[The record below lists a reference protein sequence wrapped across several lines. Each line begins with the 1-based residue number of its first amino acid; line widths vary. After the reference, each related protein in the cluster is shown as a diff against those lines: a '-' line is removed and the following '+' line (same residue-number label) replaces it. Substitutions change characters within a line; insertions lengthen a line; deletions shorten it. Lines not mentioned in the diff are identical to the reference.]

1 MLALQLAWRFLRE
14 GRTQSLLIL
23 AGVTIG
29 IAAFVFVSAII
40 EGLQV
45 NLLEQ
50 TLGSQAHLTVAP
62 EEAEPRAL
70 MRQSGVAFARRLE
83 PPEPRRRPFDQ
94 WQRAVRRVEA
104 TDGVIA
110 VCPKVS
116 GSALAYRG
124 AAEEAVKLV
133 GADADRLRRIVDL
146 RANLVDGEYRLGG
159 DEAVIGTSLAHKLGA
174 TVGDPIRLRSGD
186 RESVLRVVG
195 VFDIGNEMVNGRWLV
210 TSLRNAQTL
219 LGRVGDITEI
229 DARVADVYEAERIA
243 AEVQVRT
250 GVPTESWMER
260 NRDLLTG
267 LRSQDAS
274 TAMIRVFVLL
284 AVAMGIASVL
294 SVSVVQRRGQI
305 GILRAVGTSR
315 RIVLA
320 VFLWQGLLFGLAGA
334 LLGTIV
340 GAVAGELIES
350 SALFDIAVTPRLLF
364 TALGVSIVTGLFAAY
379 LPARGAA
386 GLDPAAAIQGDE

>member
-1 MLALQLAWRFLRE
+1 VLALQLAWRFLRE

-50 TLGSQAHLTVAP
+50 TLGSQAHITVAP
-62 EEAEPRAL
+62 EEASPRAL
-70 MRQSGVAFARRLE
+70 MNQSGVAFARRIE
-83 PPEPRRRPFDQ
+83 PSEPRRRPFDQ
-94 WQRAVRRVEA
+94 WQRSVRRVEA
-104 TDGVIA
+104 TEGVVA
-110 VCPKVS
+110 TCPKVS

-133 GADADRLRRIVDL
+133 GADADRLRQIVDL
-146 RANLVDGEYRLGG
+146 RKNLIEGTYRLGG
-159 DEAVIGTSLAHKLGA
+159 EDAVIGTTLAQKLGA
-174 TVGDPIRLRSGD
+174 RVGDPVRVRSGD
-186 RESVLRVVG
+186 RESLLRIVG
-195 VFDIGNEMVNGRWLV
+195 IFEVGSEMVNGRWLV

-219 LGRVGDITEI
+219 LNRVGDITEI
-229 DARVADVYEAERIA
+229 DARVAEVYEAERIA
-243 AEVQVRT
+243 SEIEART

-274 TAMIRVFVLL
+274 TTMIRVFVLL

-294 SVSVVQRRGQI
+294 SVTVVQRRGQI

-315 RIVLA
+315 GTVLA

-334 LLGTIV
+334 LFGAML

-350 SALFDIAVTPRLLF
+350 SALFDISVTPRLLLS
-364 TALGVSIVTGLFAAY
+364 ALSVSVATGVFAAY
-379 LPARGAA
+379 LPARRAA
-386 GLDPAAAIQGDE
+386 NLDPAAAIRGDE

>member
-1 MLALQLAWRFLRE
+1 VLALQLAWRFLRE

-50 TLGSQAHLTVAP
+50 TLGSQAHITVAP
-62 EEAEPRAL
+62 EEASPRAL
-70 MRQSGVAFARRLE
+70 MDESGVAFARRIE
-83 PPEPRRRPFDQ
+83 PSEPRRRPFDQ
-94 WQRAVRRVEA
+94 WQRSVRRIEA
-104 TDGVIA
+104 TEGVVA
-110 VCPKVS
+110 TCPKVS

-133 GADADRLRRIVDL
+133 GADADRLRQIVDL
-146 RANLVDGEYRLGG
+146 RAHLIEGTYRLGG
-159 DEAVIGTSLAHKLGA
+159 EDAVIGTTLAQKLGA
-174 TVGDPIRLRSGD
+174 SVGDPVRVRSGD
-186 RESVLRVVG
+186 RESLLRIVG
-195 VFDIGNEMVNGRWLV
+195 VFDLGNEMVNGRWLV

-219 LGRVGDITEI
+219 LNRVGDITEI
-229 DARVADVYEAERIA
+229 DARVAEVYDAERIA
-243 AEVQVRT
+243 REIEART

-274 TAMIRVFVLL
+274 TTMIRIFVLL

-294 SVSVVQRRGQI
+294 SVTVVQRRGQI

-334 LLGTIV
+334 LLGAML

-350 SALFDIAVTPRLLF
+350 SALFEISVTPGLLL
-364 TALGVSIVTGLFAAY
+364 TALTVSVATGVFAAY
-379 LPARGAA
+379 LPARRAA
-386 GLDPAAAIQGDE
+386 NLDPAAAIRGDE

>member
-1 MLALQLAWRFLRE
+1 VLALQLAWRFLRE

-45 NLLEQ
+45 NLLAQ
-50 TLGSQAHLTVAP
+50 TLGSQAHITVAP
-62 EEAEPRAL
+62 EEASPRAL
-70 MRQSGVAFARRLE
+70 MAEPGVAFARRVE
-83 PPEPRRRPFDQ
+83 PSEPRRRPFDQ

-104 TDGVIA
+104 TEGVVA
-110 VCPKVS
+110 TCPKVT

-124 AAEEAVKLV
+124 AAEEAVEVV
-133 GADADRLRRIVDL
+133 GADADRLRQIVDL
-146 RANLVDGEYRLGG
+146 RANLIEGTYRLGG
-159 DEAVIGTSLAHKLGA
+159 EEAVIGTTLAQKLGA
-174 TVGDPIRLRSGD
+174 HVGDPVRVRSGD
-186 RESVLRVVG
+186 RESLVRIVG
-195 VFDIGNEMVNGRWLV
+195 VFDIGNEVVNGRWLV
-210 TSLRNAQTL
+210 MSLRNAQTL
-219 LGRVGDITEI
+219 LNRVGDITEI
-229 DARVADVYEAERIA
+229 DARVSEVYEAERIA
-243 AEVQVRT
+243 AELEARL

-274 TAMIRVFVLL
+274 TTMIRIFVLL

-294 SVSVVQRRGQI
+294 SVTVVQRRGQI

-315 RIVLA
+315 STVLA
-320 VFLWQGLLFGLAGA
+320 VFLCQGLLFGLAGA
-334 LLGTIV
+334 LLGTML

-350 SALFDIAVTPRLLF
+350 SALFDITVTPRLLF
-364 TALGVSIVTGLFAAY
+364 TAVMVSVATGIFAAY
-379 LPARGAA
+379 LPARRAA
-386 GLDPAAAIQGDE
+386 NLDPAAAIRGDE

>member
-29 IAAFVFVSAII
+29 IAAFVFVSALI

-50 TLGSQAHLTVAP
+50 TLGSQAHISVEP
-62 EEAEPRAL
+62 EEAAPRPL
-70 MRQSGVAFARRLE
+70 MAQPGVEFARRVE
-83 PPEPRRRPFDQ
+83 PSEPRRRPFDQ

-104 TDGVIA
+104 TRGVVA

-124 AAEEAVKLV
+124 AAEEAIKVV
-133 GADADRLRRIVDL
+133 GADAARLRRIVDIP
-146 RANLVDGEYRLGG
+146 ANLVEGQYRLAG
-159 DEAVIGTSLAHKLGA
+159 DDSVVGTSLANNLGA
-174 TVGDPIRLRSGD
+174 TVGDLIRVRSGD
-186 RESVLRVVG
+186 RESVLRIVG
-195 VFDIGNEMVNGRWLV
+195 IFDIGNEMVNGRWVV
-210 TSLRNAQTL
+210 TSLRSAQTL

-229 DARVADVYEAERIA
+229 DARVAKVYEAEKIA
-243 AEVQVRT
+243 REVEART

-274 TAMIRVFVLL
+274 TTMIRVFVLL

-305 GILRAVGTSR
+305 GILRAVGTPR
-315 RIVLA
+315 RTVLGL
-320 VFLWQGLLFGLAGA
+320 FLWQGVLFGLVGA
-334 LLGTIV
+334 LFGSLLGAI
-340 GAVAGELIES
+340 AGELIEA
-350 SALFDIAVTPRLLF
+350 SALFDITVTPRLLL
-364 TALGVSIVTGLFAAY
+364 TAVMISVATGVLAAF
-379 LPARGAA
+379 LPARRAA
-386 GLDPAAAIQGDE
+386 RLDPAVAIRGDE

>member
-29 IAAFVFVSAII
+29 IAAFVFVSALI

-50 TLGSQAHLTVAP
+50 TLGSQALLSVAP
-62 EEAEPRAL
+62 EEAPPRPL
-70 MRQSGVAFARRLE
+70 MDESGVAFARRVE
-83 PPEPRRRPFDQ
+83 PSEPRRRPFDQ

-104 TDGVIA
+104 TDGVVA
-110 VCPKVS
+110 VCPKAS

-133 GADADRLRRIVDL
+133 GADAARLRRIIDIPKH
-146 RANLVDGEYRLGG
+146 LVDGQYRLGG
-159 DEAVIGTSLAHKLGA
+159 EEAVIGTTLADKLGA
-174 TVGDPIRLRSGD
+174 RVGDPIRVRSGD
-186 RESVLRVVG
+186 RESVLRIIG
-195 VFDIGNEMVNGRWLV
+195 IFDIGNEMVNGRWLV

-229 DARVADVYEAERIA
+229 DARVAQVYEAERIA
-243 AEVQVRT
+243 REVEART

-274 TAMIRVFVLL
+274 TTMIRIFVLL

-315 RIVLA
+315 RTVLG
-320 VFLWQGLLFGLAGA
+320 VFLWQGVLIGVVGA
-334 LLGTIV
+334 LLGSIL
-340 GAVAGELIES
+340 GGLAGEMIES
-350 SALFDIAVTPRLLF
+350 SALFDVSVSPRLLL
-364 TALGVSIVTGLFAAY
+364 TALAVSIATGGLAAY
-379 LPARGAA
+379 LPARRAA
-386 GLDPAAAIQGDE
+386 RLDPAAAIRGDE

>member
-1 MLALQLAWRFLRE
+1 MLALQLAWKFLRE
-14 GRTQSLLIL
+14 GRTQSLLIV

-50 TLGSQAHLTVAP
+50 TLGSQAHITVEP
-62 EEAEPRAL
+62 EETPPRPL
-70 MRQSGVAFARRLE
+70 MRESGVAFARRIE
-83 PPEPRRRPFDQ
+83 PSEPRRRPFDQ

-104 TDGVIA
+104 TDGVVA
-110 VCPKVS
+110 VCPKVTGS
-116 GSALAYRG
+116 GLAYRG
-124 AAEEAVKLV
+124 AAEEAVEVV
-133 GADADRLRRIVDL
+133 GADATRLRRIVDIPK
-146 RANLVDGEYRLGG
+146 NLIDGQYRLGG
-159 DEAVIGTSLAHKLGA
+159 DEVVVGSSLAEKLGA
-174 TVGDPIRLRSGD
+174 RVGDPIRVQSGD
-186 RESVLRVVG
+186 RESVLRIVG
-195 VFDIGNEMVNGRWLV
+195 IFDIGSEMVNGRWLV

-243 AEVQVRT
+243 REVEAKT
-250 GVPTESWMER
+250 GVATESWMER

-274 TAMIRVFVLL
+274 TTMIRVFVLL

-315 RIVLA
+315 AIVLG
-320 VFLWQGLLFGLAGA
+320 VFLWQGVFFGLVGA
-334 LLGTIV
+334 FLGTLV
-340 GAVAGELIES
+340 GAVAGEMIEA
-350 SALFDIAVTPRLLF
+350 SALFDISVTPRLWL
-364 TALGVSIVTGLFAAY
+364 TALGVSVATGVLAAY
-379 LPARGAA
+379 LPARRAA
-386 GLDPAAAIQGDE
+386 RLDPAAAIRGDE

>member
-29 IAAFVFVSAII
+29 IAAFVFVSALI
-40 EGLQV
+40 EGLQI

-50 TLGSQAHLTVAP
+50 TLGSQAHLSVAP
-62 EEAEPRAL
+62 EEAPPRPL
-70 MRQSGVAFARRLE
+70 MEESGVAFARRIE
-83 PPEPRRRPFDQ
+83 PSEPRRRPFDQ

-104 TDGVIA
+104 TDGVVA
-110 VCPKVS
+110 VCPKAS

-124 AAEEAVKLV
+124 AAEEAVKVV
-133 GADADRLRRIVDL
+133 GADAARLRRIIDIPTH
-146 RANLVDGEYRLGG
+146 LVDGQYRLGG
-159 DEAVIGTSLAHKLGA
+159 EEAVIGTTLADKLGA
-174 TVGDPIRLRSGD
+174 RVGDPIRVRSGD
-186 RESVLRVVG
+186 RESVLRIIG
-195 VFDIGNEMVNGRWLV
+195 IFDIGNEMVNGRWLV

-229 DARVADVYEAERIA
+229 DARVAQVYEAERIA
-243 AEVQVRT
+243 REVEART
-250 GVPTESWMER
+250 GVPTASWLER
-260 NRDLLTG
+260 NRDLRTG

-274 TAMIRVFVLL
+274 TTMIRIFVLL

-315 RIVLA
+315 RTVLG
-320 VFLWQGLLFGLAGA
+320 VFLWQGVLIGVVGA
-334 LLGTIV
+334 LLGSIL
-340 GAVAGELIES
+340 GGLAGEMIES
-350 SALFDIAVTPRLLF
+350 SALFDVSVSPRLLL
-364 TALGVSIVTGLFAAY
+364 TALAVSIATGGLAAY
-379 LPARGAA
+379 LPARRAA
-386 GLDPAAAIQGDE
+386 RLDPAAAIRGDE